1 MNYQKQD
8 VLTNHLKNGDEKAFI
23 YLVDHYGQRLFAYA
37 LTLTNDQAMAQDILQ
52 NVFLRTWE
60 NRKKITIASSLQ
72 NYLFRSIYNEFL
84 NQYKKNKSTVALEK
98 KYFETLNKVTESYDE
113 NSFVRII
120 ERIGKEIQNLPPKCR
135 EVFILSRKDGLTNIE
150 ISDYLNISIKTVE
163 AQITK
168 AFSVL
173 RNKLGDK
180 YDTILFLVFDTKMV
194 SL

>member
-1 MNYQKQD
+1 VK
-8 VLTNHLKNGDEKAFI
+8 
-23 YLVDHYGQRLFAYA
+23 
-37 LTLTNDQAMAQDILQ
+37 
-52 NVFLRTWE
+52 
-60 NRKKITIASSLQ
+60 
-72 NYLFRSIYNEFL
+72 
-84 NQYKKNKSTVALEK
+84 
-98 KYFETLNKVTESYDE
+98 
-113 NSFVRII
+113 II
-120 ERIGKEIQNLPPKCR
+120 ERIGKEVQNLPPKCR
-135 EVFILSRKDGLTNIE
+135 EVFILSRKDGLTNVE